1 MNIEAMLPEVLPE
14 KLDEFLALL
23 LNLVEEIDR

>member
-1 MNIEAMLPEVLPE
+1 MNIETMLPEVLPE

-23 LNLVEEIDR
+23 FNLVEEEK